1 MSDLLYVGFTSN
13 NTHVQ
18 ASDTICFPAILEGVK
33 GSIDMFR
40 DAFRLYRVMG
50 LSNGLHEQIR
60 YGISGVGDV
69 VVHILYDENT
79 DIMFD
84 FSDTVV
90 MDIVQSDDFKLKL
103 TYSGLSSVTYSQCI
117 NDIVNVINNSL
128 QHIYVHF
135 IDTIFSSWGKTQ
147 FNGIGVAIVGR
158 VGVDSFLEGKLH
170 TEYGNN
176 VGMRFKCYTILDYTT
191 ISGLDIYPKL
201 FRHREIYTIDGVL
214 DMLEMMAFFRNSL
227 QSHTMYKYIQYYGGN
242 IEEIDYFDGRE
253 SVGDIVLLGKHSIDV
268 DYYTKI
274 ELNSTT
280 SASVSYGNNTFRGK
294 RTDCE
299 IDFFVSSNA
308 FMRKTMGSAFFDINR
323 LEAILYDSMYAFG
336 QYVGCW
342 E

>member
-1 MSDLLYVGFTSN
+1 MSILYVGFSSK

-18 ASDTICFPAILEGVK
+18 ASDEICFHAILEGIK

-40 DAFRLYRVMG
+40 DVFRLYHVMG
-50 LSNGLHEQIR
+50 LSNASHWRTG
-60 YGISGVGDV
+60 YSISGIGYVA
-69 VVHILYDENT
+69 VHVLYDENT
-79 DIMFD
+79 DIAFD
-84 FSDTVV
+84 FSNTVV
-90 MDIVQSDDFKLKL
+90 SDIVNSDDFIFKIS
-103 TYSGLSSVTYSQCI
+103 YSGLTSTTYQQCI
-117 NDIVNVINNSL
+117 KDIVNIINNSL
-128 QHIYVHF
+128 QHIYAHF
-135 IDTIFSSWGKTQ
+135 VDTMFSSWGKTQ
-147 FNGIGVAIVGR
+147 FAGIGVAIVGR
-158 VGVDSFLEGKLH
+158 VGVDSFLESKLH
-170 TEYGNN
+170 PEYGNN
-176 VGMRFKCYTILDYTT
+176 VGMRFKCYTILNYTT

-253 SVGDIVLLGKHSIDV
+253 SVGDIVSLGKHSIDV

-294 RTDCE
+294 HTDCE
-299 IDFFVSSNA
+299 VDFFVSSNA
-308 FMRKTMGSAFFDINR
+308 FMKKTMGSAFFDINR
-323 LEAILYDSMYAFG
+323 LETILYDSMYAFG